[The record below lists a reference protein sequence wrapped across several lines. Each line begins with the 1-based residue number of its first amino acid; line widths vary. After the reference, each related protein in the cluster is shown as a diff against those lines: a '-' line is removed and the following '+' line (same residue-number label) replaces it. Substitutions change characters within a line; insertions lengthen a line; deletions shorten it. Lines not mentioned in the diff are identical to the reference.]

1 MVLGLLSDAF
11 IVISIFSLHL
21 TQRKCNPP
29 LILLLSLQKKRG
41 RLRAI
46 QPISY
51 IRGILFFFF
60 FLHILQTANTSEDV
74 IVGERIV
81 FQFSTVFISTNLIIS
96 LTHRGFYLQL
106 VTSLPNLL
114 RLSRMILFFK
124 ATVDCPY
131 FQFWQLEPWRFG
143 LTALGFNINHCWWLS
158 LKITSLLSTRVLAI
172 KPILG
177 FFYASGMMTVS

>member
-29 LILLLSLQKKRG
+29 LILLLSLQKKERK
-41 RLRAI
+41 I
-46 QPISY
+46 ESY
-51 IRGILFFFF
+51 LANFLYQRNPVLFF
-60 FLHILQTANTSEDV
+60 FLHILQAANTSEDV

-81 FQFSTVFISTNLIIS
+81 FQFSTVFLSTNLIIS

-114 RLSRMILFFK
+114 RLSRMVLFFK

>member
-1 MVLGLLSDAF
+1 MFL
-11 IVISIFSLHL
+11 
-21 TQRKCNPP
+21 KK
-29 LILLLSLQKKRG
+29 KKRG
-41 RLRAI
+41 RLGAI

-60 FLHILQTANTSEDV
+60 FFLLHIFQAANTSEDV

-81 FQFSTVFISTNLIIS
+81 FQFSTVFLSTNLIIS

-114 RLSRMILFFK
+114 RLSRMVPFLK

-131 FQFWQLEPWRFG
+131 FQFLQLEPQRFG
-143 LTALGFNINHCWWLS
+143 LTALGFNINSIVGGCLENHISAFHQSFGNQANSMFFSCLWRDGSFLIS
-158 LKITSLLSTRVLAI
+158 RRCSHSEAATTLRGKFIMLKGRAR
-172 KPILG
+172 
-177 FFYASGMMTVS
+177 